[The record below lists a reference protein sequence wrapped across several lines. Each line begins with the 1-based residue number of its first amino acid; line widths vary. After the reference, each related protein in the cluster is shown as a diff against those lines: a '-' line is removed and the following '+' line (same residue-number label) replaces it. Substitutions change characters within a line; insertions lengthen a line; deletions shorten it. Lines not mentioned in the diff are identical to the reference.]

1 MSIAADICDWI
12 ATELTTLPAI
22 TEDNLDPA
30 SAGLMVRG
38 DPSSAVV
45 KEFIDGSYQG
55 TQQLSFY
62 SRNSDPSI
70 AQSQLESIRAAL
82 DKEEIALT
90 GCLAVRIRSTT
101 SVSFVSREETG
112 ESIYVTTIVV
122 DYDGLNA
129 A

>member
-1 MSIAADICDWI
+1 
-12 ATELTTLPAI
+12 
-22 TEDNLDPA
+22 
-30 SAGLMVRG
+30 MVRG

-101 SVSFVSREETG
+101 GVSFVSREETG